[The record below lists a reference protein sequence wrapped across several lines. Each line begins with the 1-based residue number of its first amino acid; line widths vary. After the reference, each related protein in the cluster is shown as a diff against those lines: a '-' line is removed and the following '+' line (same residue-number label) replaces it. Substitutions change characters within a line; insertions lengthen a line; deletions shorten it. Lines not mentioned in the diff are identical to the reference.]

1 MVVAFRAKTSKKKT
15 RVRLNDKSAVCVS
28 IESASGLVKAR
39 QEGRALGRQL
49 GFSPG
54 QATLIASVISELARN
69 IVAYAGHGQI
79 VLVTDGNSAVRIRAQ
94 DEGPGISNVSAALEP
109 GYSTSS
115 GLGVGLPGVR
125 RIADAFDITS
135 GPTGT
140 VVNVTIARG

>member
-1 MVVAFRAKTSKKKT
+1 
-15 RVRLNDKSAVCVS
+15 VRLNDKSAVYVP
-28 IESASGLVKAR
+28 IESASDLVKAR
-39 QEGRALGRQL
+39 QEGRALANQL

-69 IVAYAGHGQI
+69 SVTYARRGQI
-79 VLVTDGNSAVRIRAQ
+79 VLVTDGNSAVQIRAR
-94 DEGPGISNVSAALEP
+94 DDGPGIADVSAALEP

-115 GLGVGLPGVR
+115 GLGLGLPGVR

-140 VVNVTIARG
+140 IVNVTIMRR